1 MLTEEK
7 DGMATVTIANICQS
21 NRGIHAVDGVRR
33 LTRRISF
40 LPGGLR
46 SNSSPICS
54 RISPGEKSNAE
65 PDWLRIRIN

>member
-1 MLTEEK
+1 MLTDEK
-7 DGMATVTIANICQS
+7 GSVATVTIANIYQS
-21 NRGIHAVDGVRR
+21 NGGIHGDSVRR